1 MARGLPGI
9 VGSEDAWCIDS
20 PSPGRPVLARLVVLR
35 DVHGLGSLDSWKT
48 PVAGGESARDGRPSS
63 WYLEGRPFWGL
74 EGRLRILRKNDNRRV
89 GFLMS
94 SSVNDSS
101 ESSSSGERGSVSG
114 SEYSGSHGRSSET
127 AELSTSD
134 SSSQEAILP
143 ISGLDPNKSLVAE
156 GVSSKF
162 VDKDIKRLRTRYQI
176 SEDIVLRLPDKGEWA
191 CSSNG
196 EDVVLYEDNLAAGL
210 RLPFRPFE
218 RELLH
223 RLGLAPSQLNPNA
236 WRITIG
242 LQVLWKM
249 ASDGEYELTVDEFL
263 FLYKLAYIPAS
274 PGIWAFTCHKG
285 SPRLIPDLPNS
296 NRSWKPKFFFLCGD
310 SWEFS
315 PDEAVGEDPCGIRRT
330 WGIPLTA
337 GAILTPYVLSCFHF
351 YFDGRP
357 EYQKE
362 KLVRLVDL
370 LSPFTLAE
378 WSLGPEPSPEVKKA
392 IKAYQ
397 QRMTTRAERKRLR
410 EVAQNLEDLPDASA
424 LFSKK
429 AKSGKKVVIEKGQ
442 SSKKGGHQDKPLPSA
457 KVKTPEKVHVYH
469 EVPPSP
475 VALKGRGVAPGDVVP
490 TIYNSSSRAMDKVAK
505 LYEKVDLEV
514 YDLVDDMDLLRMS
527 IQDSLK
533 AAGPTF
539 VLGNRLRSSRGEL
552 AKLKANLEEATAQA
566 QAHKK
571 AAEGLK
577 AEKGSLRSQIKQL
590 EADVKR
596 KDELISALETGRDE
610 LLHKTEALQ
619 GEISDAKETAVIDY
633 KASEDF
639 QEATRRYYVAGFEH
653 FRKRAALAFG
663 GVQDWSIVKIFD
675 DEETT
680 AVEEGSEDEEGEDVV
695 QSKERVATPSD
706 VPSSTPD
713 GPQGDDSAV
722 GPCWWPGCFCGRP
735 D

>member
-1 MARGLPGI
+1 M
-9 VGSEDAWCIDS
+9 WCISS
-20 PSPGRPVLARLVVLR
+20 PSPGRSVLIRIVVLC
-35 DVHGLGSLDSWKT
+35 DVHGLGSLDSWRT
-48 PVAGGESARDGRPSS
+48 PVLGGLASFLHSFTVLAGGFAVLVVLGSGDFSRELLHRQPFPS
-63 WYLEGRPFWGL
+63 LNP
-74 EGRLRILRKNDNRRV
+74 RV
-89 GFLMS
+89 EFLMS

-101 ESSSSGERGSVSG
+101 ESSSSSERGSVSG
-114 SEYSGSHGRSSET
+114 SEYSGSHGWSSEI
-127 AELSTSD
+127 AELST
-134 SSSQEAILP
+134 
-143 ISGLDPNKSLVAE
+143 
-156 GVSSKF
+156 
-162 VDKDIKRLRTRYQI
+162 
-176 SEDIVLRLPDKGEWA
+176 
-191 CSSNG
+191 

-223 RLGLAPSQLNPNA
+223 RLGLAPNQLNPNV
-236 WRITIG
+236 WRLAIG

-249 ASDGEYELTVDEFL
+249 ASDGEYELTVDEFF
-263 FLYKLAYIPAS
+263 FLSKLAYIPVS
-274 PGIWAFTCHKG
+274 PGIWGFMCHKG

-315 PDEAVGEDPCGIRRT
+315 PDEAVGEDPCGLRRT
-330 WGIPLTA
+330 WGTPSVN
-337 GAILTPYVLSCFHF
+337 GAILTPYVFFPSLVSVHPFQGASFESCRLSE
-351 YFDGRP
+351 GR
-357 EYQKE
+357 
-362 KLVRLVDL
+362 LVRLVDL

-378 WSLGPEPSPEVKKA
+378 LSLGPEPSPEVRKA
-392 IKAYQ
+392 IKSYQ

-410 EVAQNLEDLPDASA
+410 EVAQNLEDLLDPSA

-429 AKSGKKVVIEKGQ
+429 AKSGKKVVIEKGT
-442 SSKKGGHQDKPLPSA
+442 SSKKGGHQDKPLLLA
-457 KVKTPEKVHVYH
+457 KAKTPEKVHVYR

-475 VALKGRGVAPGDVVP
+475 VALKGKGVASGHIIP
-490 TIYNSSSRAMDKVAK
+490 TIYSSSSRAMDKVAK
-505 LYEKVDLEV
+505 MYEKVDLEV
-514 YDLVDDMDLLRMS
+514 YDLVDNMDLLRMS

-533 AAGPTF
+533 AAGQMF
-539 VLGNRLRSSRGEL
+539 VVGNRLRSLGSEL
-552 AKLKANLEEATAQA
+552 AKLKANLEEAAAQA

-571 AAEGLK
+571 VAEGLK

-619 GEISDAKETAVIDY
+619 GEISDEKETAVIDF

-639 QEATRRYYVAGFEH
+639 QEATRRFYVAGFEH

-663 GVQDWSIVKIFD
+663 GVQDWSMVKIFD
-675 DEETT
+675 DEETM
-680 AVEEGSEDEEGEDVV
+680 AVEEDSEDEEGEDVV

-706 VPSSTPD
+706 VPSSTLD

-722 GPCWWPGCFCGRP
+722 GPIDGQVVSVDDQTNPPPAG
-735 D
+735 DEAQ